1 MIILHAHD
9 LTVTTEGCIIDQRQ
23 FETAMPQKRF
33 SGDTFPTSV
42 HISKIILPLNSV
54 NYSTSETVE
63 EMNLWNRK
71 LRICIIY
78 LLTYL
83 LTYLPQL
90 YSTVLPSSAS
100 FLRFHGKYRGV
111 KFLEPR
117 NTYRACPRGD
127 GQAELT

>member
-54 NYSTSETVE
+54 NFSTPERME
-63 EMNLWNRK
+63 EMNFCNGNY
-71 LRICIIY
+71 IFTY
-78 LLTYL
+78 FTYL

-90 YSTVLPSSAS
+90 YSTVLPSIA
-100 FLRFHGKYRGV
+100 FLFHGEYRGV

-117 NTYRACPRGD
+117 FKR
-127 GQAELT
+127 